1 MTEETTKSSSSTTT
15 VSEMDRLKKIDHLY
29 FEVGKELLSKPNAL
43 CDLLE
48 AEGLPSTM
56 VFCNSPSDADFV
68 DVILRKRG
76 IASQKLIGFVPKQK
90 LDQAVLD
97 FKTGTLTALVVT
109 DIGARGI
116 DQTNVDTVIS
126 YSVPSDTDLYGQ
138 RSGLF
143 KTIINEA
150 SEGQTEAAVPT
161 EPKLRRMVSLISA
174 LDLGNF
180 HYLRKAY
187 EFEFVEGQIPPSEKI
202 SEGKYVQLKRL
213 ATDHKASEMCQKMAE
228 RLLAD
233 PDRDQIVTLLVS
245 NTIEVLPSLRALVGR
260 DEVRDDGDYQDDDDN
275 VGQQDHL
282 RNDRRGGGG
291 NSRGRDQRGGR
302 DSRSNDR
309 DDRGPRDSGSR
320 DTRGNDSR
328 PSRDSRGDRGADR
341 GDDRGNQRGPSRGRD
356 RDSNE
361 RSSDD
366 REQRAPR
373 ERREPRQYTPPAKEV
388 RLYVSSGTKNNFS
401 KEKLAGILTENCAL
415 GEDSIKRFS
424 CRPTY
429 SFFDVAEEHA
439 EAITDKLGDT
449 SGLFVKKAITLNVA
463 RENNQND
470 QGGENQDSDNQG
482 SDNQGSDEG
491 HDGQESREE
500 RDSFDDSVVAE

>member
-1 MTEETTKSSSSTTT
+1 MTEETTKSTSSTTT
-15 VSEMDRLKKIDHLY
+15 VSEMDRLKTIDHVY
-29 FEVGKELLSKPNAL
+29 YEVGKELLSKPNAL

-143 KTIINEA
+143 KTIVNET
-150 SEGQTEAAVPT
+150 SEEQTEATAPS

-245 NTIEVLPSLRALVGR
+245 NTIEVMPSLRALVGR

-282 RNDRRGGGG
+282 RGDRRGNG
-291 NSRGRDQRGGR
+291 NSRGRDRGGR
-302 DSRSNDR
+302 DSRNDR
-309 DDRGPRDSGSR
+309 DDRGSRDS
-320 DTRGNDSR
+320 RGNDSR
-328 PSRDSRGDRGADR
+328 QSRDSRGDR
-341 GDDRGNQRGPSRGRD
+341 GDDRGNQRGRGRD
-356 RDSNE
+356 RDNND
-361 RSSDD
+361 RFSDD
-366 REQRAPR
+366 REPRAPR

-388 RLYVSSGTKNNFS
+388 RLYVSSGAKNNFS

-470 QGGENQDSDNQG
+470 QNSDSQG

-491 HDGQESREE
+491 NDNRETRQE
-500 RDSFDDSVVAE
+500 RDSFEGDTDSYDDSVAAE